1 MAFSVTVVVPAH
13 NAARTLSA
21 RLDSVY
27 AQTHRPHQVIV
38 VDDGSTDATA
48 RIAQAH
54 AAGGGPA
61 GGSAGSPAGARRAN
75 RSGSGRIAGFPPRG
89 MPESRRRPVR

>member
-1 MAFSVTVVVPAH
+1 MTFSVTVVVPAH

-21 RLDSVY
+21 CLDSVY

-48 RIAQAH
+48 RIAERY
-54 AAGGGPA
+54 AAAAARPGAP
-61 GGSAGSPAGARRAN
+61 PGARRA
-75 RSGSGRIAGFPPRG
+75 S
-89 MPESRRRPVR
+89 